1 MGESSKFSSGVTRA
15 PAYRRSSRSGWAVA
29 GESGEPCA
37 PIGKLDRT
45 NFTARQQARCTSG
58 SSEWLGRIVAS
69 WRKSFR
75 DTVAVRITLAV
86 LLGIGVAI
94 VVGNAAGWR
103 FALAGWVAAAGLYVG
118 WTQLLFYRMDADQTR
133 VWATREDPTRWLAD
147 AVILSASI
155 ASLGGVGYLVAAA
168 SRSGTESLQAAVV
181 GILTVAAS
189 WLAVHTLFTGH
200 YARLYYSG
208 DPGGIDFHDQEPPR
222 FRDFAYV
229 AFTVGM
235 TYQVSDTEINLTSI
249 RGTVLRHALISYL
262 LGAVVL
268 AVTVNL
274 IAGLGAK
281 V

>member
-1 MGESSKFSSGVTRA
+1 
-15 PAYRRSSRSGWAVA
+15 
-29 GESGEPCA
+29 
-37 PIGKLDRT
+37 
-45 NFTARQQARCTSG
+45 
-58 SSEWLGRIVAS
+58 
-69 WRKSFR
+69 
-75 DTVAVRITLAV
+75 
-86 LLGIGVAI
+86 
-94 VVGNAAGWR
+94 VGNAFSWR
-103 FALAGWVAAAGLYVG
+103 FALAGWVVGAGVYVV
-118 WTQLLFYRMDADQTR
+118 WTQLIFFGMDADQTR

-147 AVILSASI
+147 TVVLSASV
-155 ASLGGVGYLVAAA
+155 ASLGGVGYVVIAA
-168 SRSGTESLQAAVV
+168 SRFGGEAIQAAIV

-189 WLAVHTLFTGH
+189 WFAVHTLFTVH

-208 DPGGIDFHDQEPPR
+208 DPGGIDFHDPEPPR

-268 AVTVNL
+268 AVTINL
-274 IAGLGAK
+274 IAGLSSK